1 MDSLTNHLREDL
13 ARREDEGLLRQ
24 LRPVE
29 NTGPIVRLHGR
40 DLLNLASN
48 DYLGLSQHP
57 RLIQAAT
64 EASQRYGTGSGA
76 SRLVVGDLPP
86 HREAEEA
93 FAAFKHAEAALLT
106 GSGYLANLALM
117 TSLAEPGDLIAL
129 DKLSH
134 ASLID
139 AARASG
145 AIVRTFPHG
154 DYDRMAALLDR
165 HGRAAHRRF
174 VLTDSVFSMDGDAAD
189 LPTLCD
195 LAEQYDAHVIVDEAH
210 GTGVLGATGAG
221 LVEVQAV
228 SDRVLAVVS
237 TASKALGGLGGI
249 ITSSR
254 VVIDTLINRARS
266 LIYTTATPAS
276 QAAALTAAIS
286 VLRDEP
292 HRQQRLTEMST
303 RVRAALTSAGWTLP
317 ELASGIATPIIPL
330 IAGDTPAALKLAERL
345 QSAGILAVAI
355 RPPTVPPGSARVRL
369 SLRADLTDEQVERV
383 VEAVSQSAPGAG
395 GG

>member
-13 ARREDEGLLRQ
+13 ARREAEDLLRQ

-40 DLLNLASN
+40 DLINLASN

-57 RLIQAAT
+57 RLIQAAIK
-64 EASQRYGTGSGA
+64 ASQRYGTGSGA
-76 SRLVVGDLPP
+76 SRLVVGDLTP

-154 DYDRMAALLDR
+154 DYDRMAALLDK
-165 HGRAAHRRF
+165 HGRAARRRF

-228 SDRVLAVVS
+228 SDRILAVVS

-249 ITSSR
+249 ITGPR

-266 LIYTTATPAS
+266 LIYTTAPPAS
-276 QAAALTAAIS
+276 QAAALTAALSI
-286 VLRDEP
+286 LRDEP
-292 HRQQRLTEMST
+292 QHQQRLTEMST
-303 RVRAALTSAGWTLP
+303 RVRAACITAGWNLP
-317 ELASGIATPIIPL
+317 ELAPGIATPIIPL
-330 IAGDTPAALKLAERL
+330 IAGDTSAALTLAERL